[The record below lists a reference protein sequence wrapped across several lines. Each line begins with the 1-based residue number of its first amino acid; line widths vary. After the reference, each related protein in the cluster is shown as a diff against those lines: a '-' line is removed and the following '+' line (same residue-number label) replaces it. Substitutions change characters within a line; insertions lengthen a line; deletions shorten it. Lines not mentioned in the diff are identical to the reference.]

1 MIRLRSIAT
10 SFLILAALSA
20 HAQLVVN
27 EWMSKNRTGITDEDG
42 DYSDWLEIYNGGST
56 AVNLGGYGLTD
67 DAEEPGKWIFPPS
80 TIEPNGH
87 LLVFCSGKDRFGSE
101 LHTNFKLS
109 ENDEIVLTD
118 LVSTLVHN
126 VSVSHNTRD
135 VSEGLTID
143 GASSISEFY
152 QPTPNASNVNGVIH
166 NRLEL
171 SHQPGFYPESFEL
184 TLSATEPHTVRYTLD
199 GSIPTTNSP
208 VYSTGIA
215 IVNRTSEPINL
226 ASIPTTA
233 PNLEPD
239 VLWEAPTQTP
249 FRGTVV
255 RLRSFNGSQPTSHT
269 VSGSYFINPL
279 AENRYSLPI
288 VSIITDSLNLFQYD
302 TGIFIPG
309 YHHDIDPDGGHHV
322 WGSGNYHQA
331 GDDWEREA
339 HIELFSTNGEL
350 EVDQEV
356 GIRVHGSGSRA
367 YPQKS
372 IRLYARQEY
381 GYPKIDKQI
390 FPEVDKDEFDV
401 LVLRNFGQDFVTGV
415 AQDVLAN
422 RIIKN
427 MNQARLADRAVI
439 TFINGEYWG
448 IQNLRERFD
457 KHFLSDLHELNEDSI
472 DIIDGYYG
480 GVNMGDNDAY
490 FQLYDFIEDHDF
502 SVQSNYDQLASMM
515 DIEDFIDNT
524 LTRIYLGC
532 YDWPGNNVRMWRE
545 KSPEGKFRWLLLD
558 NDRCLGN
565 SSYNSLEHATQPDSP
580 GWPNPPESTLFL
592 RRLLMNAGF
601 RQQFISR
608 MAELLNTELNKVRLA
623 THLSDIYQQYQNS
636 YHEHDARWSA
646 LDTHISLEESYQ
658 SIIDVVE
665 VRSCYVKDHFV
676 DYFELSESEFD
687 YECDLSELTLSI
699 EDPEERQLLVY
710 PNPNNGRFDL
720 VFSSLLLDE
729 VELTLIDIKGSTVYS
744 KKLAPNRPVLSMD
757 VSDLSSGLYVLKV
770 VSNNRAFTQ
779 KIILR

>member
-87 LLVFCSGKDRFGSE
+87 LLVFCSGKDRFESE

-118 LVSTLVHN
+118 LVSTSVHN
-126 VSVSHNTRD
+126 VLVSHNTRD

-490 FQLYDFIEDHDF
+490 FQLYDFIEEHDF

>member
-118 LVSTLVHN
+118 LVSTSVHN

-199 GSIPTTNSP
+199 GSIPTANSP

-490 FQLYDFIEDHDF
+490 FQLYDFIEEHDF

-608 MAELLNTELNKVRLA
+608 MAELLNTELNKVRVA

>member
-1 MIRLRSIAT
+1 MIRLRFIAT

-608 MAELLNTELNKVRLA
+608 MAELLNTELNRVRVA

-646 LDTHISLEESYQ
+646 LDTHSSLEESYQ

-729 VELTLIDIKGSTVYS
+729 VELTLIDVKGSTVYS
-744 KKLAPNRPVLSMD
+744 KKLAPNRPVLNMD